1 MQLFLD
7 SSISIIIFKTNI
19 WNVWTYIQNVH
30 KTSSLVL
37 TLLSKKI
44 KWFLSLWMC
53 MLPAA
58 NRTWTNEERPTKLM
72 SSLPSRQQFS
82 FSPLNVCLHTML
94 TLTFT
99 LIIELDIRTILS
111 SNSAWWWHSIFP
123 SFYVNKLFRSF
134 LFQDGINIRLDF
146 QSDSTWYDKFCNLRS

>member
-1 MQLFLD
+1 M
-7 SSISIIIFKTNI
+7 
-19 WNVWTYIQNVH
+19 WTYLKMYTKQVAKFWRCIV
-30 KTSSLVL
+30 KTK
-37 TLLSKKI
+37 LS
-44 KWFLSLWMC
+44 LSLWMC

-58 NRTWTNEERPTKLM
+58 NSTWTNEERPTKLM

-99 LIIELDIRTILS
+99 LITELDIRTILS

-123 SFYVNKLFRSF
+123 SFYENKLFRSF
-134 LFQDGINIRLDF
+134 LFQDRINIRLDF
-146 QSDSTWYDKFCNLRS
+146 QLIVHDTINSAIWKVNIRLI